1 LKNSYHDYYKEK
13 LKDNLWQV
21 VSMVIKKQ
29 WVEKTE
35 SAIDDLITAFKAN
48 PYFFYTESDLH
59 CYLYNEIYSK
69 LPLEDWQCK
78 TKDGKSSILLH
89 KEYLTKTR
97 YRKKGLEKDVPKGKC
112 GHFDLSI
119 WNPEKARERLFRVEQ
134 STDFKQEQQTFIAIE
149 FDLIK
154 GNEALEQAIHHFKW
168 DLLKLRSQ
176 KNEVEHGYSLVFVR
190 DWVHRNRFLGEIQKE
205 VAEERRIVVSYAEK
219 KGDDRLIGTLSRKP
233 FLNYEFLFK

>member
-1 LKNSYHDYYKEK
+1 MIKEEK
-13 LKDNLWQV
+13 LVQIV
-21 VSMVIKKQ
+21 
-29 WVEKTE
+29 E
-35 SAIDDLITAFKAN
+35 SAIDNLITTFKKS

-59 CYLYNEIYSK
+59 GYLYSEILNK

-89 KEYLTKTR
+89 KEYPTKER
-97 YRKKGLEKDVPKGKC
+97 YSAENLKENVPGGAR

-119 WNPEKARERLFRVEQ
+119 WNPEKTRDKLFRVVQ
-134 STDFKQEQQTFIAIE
+134 SVDFDREQQTFIAIE
-149 FDLIK
+149 FDLIE
-154 GNEALEQAIHHFKW
+154 GNEALEQAVHHFKW

-176 KNEVEHGYSLVFVR
+176 KNEVENGYSLVFVR
-190 DWVHRNRFLGEIQKE
+190 DWVHRDRFLGEIQKE
-205 VAEERRIVVSYAEK
+205 VAEERRIVVLYAEK